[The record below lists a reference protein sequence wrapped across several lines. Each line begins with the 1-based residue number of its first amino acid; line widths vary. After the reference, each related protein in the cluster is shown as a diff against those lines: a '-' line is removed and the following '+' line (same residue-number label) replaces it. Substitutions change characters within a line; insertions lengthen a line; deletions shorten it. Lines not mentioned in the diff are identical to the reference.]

1 MHYNYHRSNEWIF
14 VVRHCENGSCMI
26 QVVDINQSYSP
37 VAYFDYL
44 RINITNTDIHRL
56 TASIWDVSNYLQNNH
71 FPINEIVCVSLPPYN
86 MDWFEKYY
94 PNFLLNWYDVP
105 FFIQYMN
112 GIKGLKYLE
121 ENVIWILDTVVTIN
135 KYNKITIYHAIYIKV
150 FYDETVSY
158 LTVVDGPFK
167 L

>member
-1 MHYNYHRSNEWIF
+1 
-14 VVRHCENGSCMI
+14 
-26 QVVDINQSYSP
+26 
-37 VAYFDYL
+37 
-44 RINITNTDIHRL
+44 
-56 TASIWDVSNYLQNNH
+56 
-71 FPINEIVCVSLPPYN
+71 
-86 MDWFEKYY
+86 
-94 PNFLLNWYDVP
+94 
-105 FFIQYMN
+105 MN